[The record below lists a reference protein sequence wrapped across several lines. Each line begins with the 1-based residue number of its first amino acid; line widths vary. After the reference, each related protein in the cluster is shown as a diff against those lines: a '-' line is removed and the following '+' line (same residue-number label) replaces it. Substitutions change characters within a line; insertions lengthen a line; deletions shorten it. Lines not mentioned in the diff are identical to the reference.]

1 MTEENFKLIAAQLRK
16 PHGEMAKE
24 VGKMMNEGNKLMNLA
39 AIASLNIA
47 SHDTIM
53 EIGMG
58 NGYFVKDILATD
70 ETVLYDGCDFAETMV
85 AEAIALNS
93 EYVLNKQA
101 RFTLANADVLPY
113 DNASFNKVFTVNTI
127 YFWDDAVQVLAE
139 IKRVLQSKG
148 LFIIALRPKSIMDHF
163 PFTKHNFNTFDKTDC
178 INLLTQNGFEVSEVI
193 EQNEPDLDF
202 FGEKLKNEFMIIS
215 AIKS

>member
-1 MTEENFKLIAAQLRK
+1 MTEENFKLIAAQLRQ

-70 ETVLYDGCDFAETMV
+70 ETVHYDGCDFAETMV

-101 RFTLANADVLPY
+101 QFTLANADVLPY
-113 DNASFNKVFTVNTI
+113 SNASFNKVFTVNTI
-127 YFWDDAVQVLAE
+127 YFWDDAIQVLAE
-139 IKRVLQSKG
+139 IKRVLQANG

>member
-39 AIASLNIA
+39 AITSLNIA

-70 ETVLYDGCDFAETMV
+70 ETVLYDGCDFADTMV
-85 AEAIALNS
+85 AEAIALNN

-127 YFWDDAVQVLAE
+127 YFWDDAVQVLTE

-178 INLLTQNGFEVSEVI
+178 IDLLTQNGFEVSEVI

-202 FGEKLKNEFMIIS
+202 FGENLKNEFMVIS